1 MRGSI
6 RNKLFCMIAGTIL
19 FIIALYVLL
28 NTFIL
33 DDYYIG
39 SKQKELVKDYRTINK
54 YYSTEV
60 DINDEKVQMELEK
73 ICENRNVNI
82 TIIDGEGDVLYNSGR
97 PLQYNQVKS
106 QTSSNTQRLT
116 ITDLAYVISQLET
129 FSNYTF
135 KEELQKNDKYE
146 IDLYSSDKLKSD
158 FIILKATLD
167 NGTILSLRSSVE
179 TIEESA
185 KICNEFLL
193 IIGSISIALGGA
205 IAFVVSQE
213 FTKPIQELSAISE
226 KMANLDFSK
235 KYEGETEDELGILGS
250 NINKLSEKLETTIR
264 DLQEANIELEK
275 DIEKKSRVDEMRKQ
289 FLSDVSHEL
298 KTPIALIQGYAE
310 GLVENVAEDK
320 ENRDYYCE
328 VILDEAGKMDK
339 LVKQLL
345 TLSKIEYGSQQPEM
359 QKFNIVRLVNSVI
372 KKTRVMAQGKNINV
386 ILKNNPETSVIGD
399 EFMIDQV
406 VTNYMTNAIK
416 HVDENN
422 KIEVVI
428 ENVGNNKTRISV
440 FNTGTR
446 IPKEK
451 LGKLWDRF
459 YKLDASRNREDGG
472 TGIGLALVKAIMTK
486 HNNKYGVENV
496 DNGIIFYFE
505 LDNIN

>member
-1 MRGSI
+1 
-6 RNKLFCMIAGTIL
+6 
-19 FIIALYVLL
+19 
-28 NTFIL
+28 
-33 DDYYIG
+33 
-39 SKQKELVKDYRTINK
+39 
-54 YYSTEV
+54 
-60 DINDEKVQMELEK
+60 MELEK

-106 QTSSNTQRLT
+106 NTSSNTQRLT

-167 NGTILSLRSSVE
+167 NGTILSLRSSGE

-310 GLVENVAEDK
+310 
-320 ENRDYYCE
+320 
-328 VILDEAGKMDK
+328 
-339 LVKQLL
+339 
-345 TLSKIEYGSQQPEM
+345 
-359 QKFNIVRLVNSVI
+359 
-372 KKTRVMAQGKNINV
+372 
-386 ILKNNPETSVIGD
+386 
-399 EFMIDQV
+399 
-406 VTNYMTNAIK
+406 
-416 HVDENN
+416 
-422 KIEVVI
+422 
-428 ENVGNNKTRISV
+428 
-440 FNTGTR
+440 
-446 IPKEK
+446 
-451 LGKLWDRF
+451 
-459 YKLDASRNREDGG
+459 
-472 TGIGLALVKAIMTK
+472 
-486 HNNKYGVENV
+486 
-496 DNGIIFYFE
+496 
-505 LDNIN
+505 